1 MHDATPAT
9 HGLLG
14 SVWRYAL
21 AALISLVAWTT
32 IVVGFEEDGIT
43 GQHGIGAWLLVGD
56 TSLGLLS
63 FVAVHFRHRWP
74 GPVAIL
80 TGLASF
86 VSASSAGQAT
96 WMVGSLTSHHRWRLL
111 AAVVPLNVAAAIVL
125 ERFYPGD
132 DEIPL
137 WAVFL
142 IGILIVGMVV
152 AVGYAMG
159 SQRDLLASLRDR
171 AETAEREQQAR
182 VAQAQAAE
190 RTRIAREMHD
200 VLAHRISLVAMH
212 AGALSYRTDLSPDE
226 QATAA
231 KTIEENA
238 HRALRDLRDVLGVL
252 RDPLSPSD
260 AGPEE
265 PQPVIGD
272 ITRLVEEE
280 RTGGMSVS
288 LDDTLEGEV
297 PDSRGRTAYR
307 VVQEALTNA
316 RKHAPGTVVT
326 VSLTG
331 SAADGL
337 TVTVRNAARV
347 GGHSSGLPDSGLG
360 LIGLDERV
368 ALTGG
373 RLRHGP
379 DATGGY
385 VVEAWIAWES

>member
-1 MHDATPAT
+1 MPDTATSP
-9 HGLLG
+9 HGRLSSL
-14 SVWRYAL
+14 WRYAL
-21 AALISLVAWTT
+21 ALLISAVAWGATAVALSEADVGDD
-32 IVVGFEEDGIT
+32 VVMG
-43 GQHGIGAWLLVGD
+43 WLLVGD
-56 TSLGLLS
+56 TLLGLLS
-63 FVAVHFRHRWP
+63 FVLMRYRHRWP
-74 GPVAIL
+74 ARIAL
-80 TGLASF
+80 FTAAASF
-86 VSASSAGQAT
+86 VSASSAGPAT
-96 WMVGSLTSHHRWRLL
+96 WMVGSVTSRHRWRLL
-111 AAVVPLNVAAAIVL
+111 AWVVPLNVVAGIVQ

-132 DEIPL
+132 DDLPL
-137 WAVFL
+137 WASILFGL
-142 IGILIVGMVV
+142 LIVGIVV

-159 SQRDLLASLRDR
+159 SQRDLLDSLRDR

-212 AGALSYRTDLSPDE
+212 AGALSFRTDLSPVE

-231 KTIEENA
+231 RTIEDNA

-252 RDPLSPSD
+252 RDPTAPTD
-260 AGPEE
+260 APPEQ

-272 ITRLVEEE
+272 IARLVEEE
-280 RTGGMSVS
+280 RAGGMRVS
-288 LDDTLEGEV
+288 LDQAVEGDV

-316 RKHAPGTVVT
+316 RKHAPGTSVT
-326 VSLTG
+326 VSMVG
-331 SAADGL
+331 APSDGL

-347 GGHSSGLPDSGLG
+347 GGRSAGLPDSGLG

-368 ALTGG
+368 ALAGG

-385 VVEAWIAWES
+385 VVEAWIPWGP